1 MLAVYVWEEIIEKA
15 DVNAIRPHPSLRQQ
29 ALQRLGHLTASDKSQ
44 RDQRDF
50 SKLCTGVF
58 PIKGAQNGI
67 VQRPKPNV
75 PSLALAPM
83 VCH

>member
-1 MLAVYVWEEIIEKA
+1 MLALYVWGEIIEKA
-15 DVNAIRPHPSLRQQ
+15 DVNAIRPSPSLRRQ

-44 RDQRDF
+44 RDQKDF
-50 SKLCTGVF
+50 SKLCSGVF
-58 PIKGAQNGI
+58 SIKGAQNGI
-67 VQRPKPNV
+67 VQRLKPDV